1 MTPPRCLLGQIV
13 AGFRN
18 LLFLWAAASGTPSF
32 AEISENELKAAFLF
46 NFALFTKP
54 GYTATGATTTL
65 IPEQSPVVPY
75 HICIH
80 GRDALKSAAK
90 ILTTRLIDGRVI
102 TVRNTTSPEELGLC
116 QLVFIGAMVAPGA
129 LRAVVHTVAGLPVI
143 TVSDA
148 GDFPTAGIVFN
159 LVKVDQKI
167 AFQINTVAARAQKID
182 VSAKLTRLAK
192 DIH

>member
-1 MTPPRCLLGQIV
+1 MTPPQCLFGRIR
-13 AGFRN
+13 AGYRN
-18 LLFLWAAASGTPSF
+18 LLFLWVAASAAPSF

-54 GYTATGATTTL
+54 GDTTAGATTTPVL
-65 IPEQSPVVPY
+65 GQSPGAPY

-80 GRDALKSAAK
+80 GKDAMASAAK
-90 ILTTRLIDGRVI
+90 ILNRRLIDGRVI
-102 TVRNTTSPEELGLC
+102 TVRNTTSPEELAPC
-116 QLVFIGAMVAPGA
+116 QLVFIGAMVAPDA
-129 LRAVVHTVAGLPVI
+129 LRAVAHAVAGLPVI
-143 TVSDA
+143 TVRDA
-148 GDFPTAGIVFN
+148 GDFPAAGIVFN